1 MSLVKPDKS
10 RYVWLYAPSTKDKQR
25 WAELA
30 KKSKVPLSRFI
41 ISKFEDALASES
53 DKKPNAKLIKEI
65 ESYKKETKTMK
76 EDIRQKSLILAKYE
90 AEIKHYQSREFLEDN
105 FEGARKY
112 SHDLIAILKQGAA
125 IDGYKLLDELGV
137 DPKDFDL
144 LNAVSKQLEELE
156 GYGLIASTSRG
167 WRWVA

>member
-10 RYVWLYAPSTKDKQR
+10 RYVWLYAPFTKDKQR

-65 ESYKKETKTMK
+65 ESYKKETKTIK
-76 EDIRQKSLILAKYE
+76 EDIRQKSLILEKYE
-90 AEIKHYQSREFLEDN
+90 AEIKR
-105 FEGARKY
+105 R
-112 SHDLIAILKQGAA
+112 AA
-125 IDGYKLLDELGV
+125 T
-137 DPKDFDL
+137 PP
-144 LNAVSKQLEELE
+144 
-156 GYGLIASTSRG
+156 
-167 WRWVA
+167 